1 VERVPARAGARN
13 GGVRFLQ
20 CATRRRVK
28 GDEVRARTSL
38 RAGWD
43 AGPGL
48 MQRLGEAG
56 GSRGAGLRTKR
67 WEQPRQRDGRAVL
80 PDARARASTT
90 ERQSESEPVVE
101 APSFAEQPQSWRTSA
116 VCSNDRALEDGRSL
130 QARAGLVAGGDAA
143 IALRMR
149 CRGRA
154 GCRPGQT
161 EHGERGKR
169 PERAEPLVARQGPMP
184 AAALGAWPSPRSSPR
199 TGKPSTWRRRT
210 AGLQHRKPFRRSD
223 VNTSAPSSAHAEER
237 VLGWQR
243 KLHRWATSACP
254 VESPVRGNSHA
265 GFGGRR
271 RADRLA

>member
-130 QARAGLVAGGDAA
+130 QARAGLVAGEMLRLLPGCAA
-143 IALRMR
+143 GVEPAADPVKRSTVNVGSAPNAPSHWWLGKAR
-149 CRGRA
+149 CRLLRSGR
-154 GCRPGQT
+154 GRVRVVVRGRESRP
-161 EHGERGKR
+161 HGEGGQ
-169 PERAEPLVARQGPMP
+169 QGYSIGSR
-184 AAALGAWPSPRSSPR
+184 L
-199 TGKPSTWRRRT
+199 
-210 AGLQHRKPFRRSD
+210 
-223 VNTSAPSSAHAEER
+223 
-237 VLGWQR
+237 
-243 KLHRWATSACP
+243 
-254 VESPVRGNSHA
+254 
-265 GFGGRR
+265 GGRT
-271 RADRLA
+271 